1 MTNTEIDFLK
11 IAQDE
16 MRDLRGDASTA
27 EYIADLLEALYF
39 ACPQSRQDLNQQWDE
54 LQGANE
60 DD

>member
-1 MTNTEIDFLK
+1 MTEPDFLK

>member
-1 MTNTEIDFLK
+1 MTNTEIDFVK

>member
-1 MTNTEIDFLK
+1 MTEPDFLK

-39 ACPQSRQDLNQQWDE
+39 ACPQSRQDLNQQWDN
-54 LQGANE
+54 LQGVSN
-60 DD
+60 D

>member
-1 MTNTEIDFLK
+1 MTEIDFLK

-39 ACPQSRQDLNQQWDE
+39 ACPQARQDLNQQWDA
-54 LQGANE
+54 LQGASN
-60 DD
+60 D

>member
-11 IAQDE
+11 IAQDD
-16 MRDLRGDASTA
+16 MRDLSGDASTA
-27 EYIADLLEALYF
+27 EYIAGLLESVYF
-39 ACPQSRQDLNQQWDE
+39 ACPQSRQDLNQHWDE

>member
-1 MTNTEIDFLK
+1 MTEIDFLK

-39 ACPQSRQDLNQQWDE
+39 ACPQTRQDLNQQWDD
-54 LQGANE
+54 LQGVRSEALT
-60 DD
+60 